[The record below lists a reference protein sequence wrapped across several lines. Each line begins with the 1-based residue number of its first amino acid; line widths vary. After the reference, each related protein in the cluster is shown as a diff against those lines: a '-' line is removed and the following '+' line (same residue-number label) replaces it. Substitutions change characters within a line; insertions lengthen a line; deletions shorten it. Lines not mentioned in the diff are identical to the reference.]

1 MGLVFASEGQVT
13 SLSASYKIKE
23 LGSKIPEDS

>member
-13 SLSASYKIKE
+13 SLFASYKIKE
-23 LGSKIPEDS
+23 LGSKIPEAS